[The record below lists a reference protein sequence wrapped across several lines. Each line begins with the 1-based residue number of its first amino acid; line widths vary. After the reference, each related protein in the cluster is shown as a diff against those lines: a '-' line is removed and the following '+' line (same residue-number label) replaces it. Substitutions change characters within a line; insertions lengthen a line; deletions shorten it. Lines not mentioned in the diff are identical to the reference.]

1 MTPDQARY
9 DQQAEQEL
17 RFAAEAHSL
26 ALRKAHLD
34 KAAAFATLA
43 ELAGRGW
50 QDDIGRDLVA
60 SAMPPPVGGG
70 MESAING
77 SASPAAL

>member
-17 RFAAEAHSL
+17 RFAAEANSL

-43 ELAGRGW
+43 ELAGRVRTT
-50 QDDIGRDLVA
+50 I
-60 SAMPPPVGGG
+60 PVMG
-70 MESAING
+70 
-77 SASPAAL
+77 